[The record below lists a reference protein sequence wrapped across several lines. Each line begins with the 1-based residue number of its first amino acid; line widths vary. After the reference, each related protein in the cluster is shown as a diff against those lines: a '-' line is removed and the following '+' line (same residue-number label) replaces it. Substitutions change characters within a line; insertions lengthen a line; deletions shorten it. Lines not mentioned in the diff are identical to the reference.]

1 MADRI
6 EHIHHDT
13 APSTDTGSL
22 LAVVLLVVLLAII
35 GFALFAYNGSLRAG
49 VAPARNDMNVGV
61 DLPNV
66 DMPDVN
72 VTPQTTPAK

>member
-6 EHIHHDT
+6 DHVHHD

-35 GFALFAYNGSLRAG
+35 GFALYAYNGSLGNA
-49 VAPARNDMNVGV
+49 APAGNEMNVGV
-61 DLPNV
+61 DLPEVNV
-66 DMPDVN
+66 PA
-72 VTPQTTPAK
+72 VTPQNPAQ

>member
-35 GFALFAYNGSLRAG
+35 GFALYAYTGSLG
-49 VAPARNDMNVGV
+49 VARPNGGNEMNVGV
-61 DLPNV
+61 DLPEVN
-66 DMPDVN
+66 MPAA
-72 VTPQTTPAK
+72 TPQTPAQ